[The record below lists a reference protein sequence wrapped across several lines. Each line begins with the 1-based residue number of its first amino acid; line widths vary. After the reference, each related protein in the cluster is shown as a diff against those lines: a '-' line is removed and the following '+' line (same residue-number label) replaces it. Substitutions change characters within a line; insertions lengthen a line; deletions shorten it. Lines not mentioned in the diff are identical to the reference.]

1 MTHTELLA
9 ALEAATGPGR
19 ELDAAI
25 WLAIH
30 RPNYKYPRQVMNR
43 TPSSYA
49 EAVERHT
56 VSVDRGI
63 TAPAYTA
70 SLDAALTLVPEGWF
84 LDGLREGRKRITYA
98 TDRHEPLGWFQ
109 SELQYIDG
117 GRLIRERAKSFALAL
132 CIAALRARGEE

>member
-70 SLDAALTLVPEGWF
+70 SLDAGRALLLPGWEYVIFSPE
-84 LDGLREGRKRITYA
+84 KRVEIWAKLGADDTYDVIADA
-98 TDRHEPLGWFQ
+98 TANTVEN
-109 SELQYIDG
+109 
-117 GRLIRERAKSFALAL
+117 AL
-132 CIAALRARGEE
+132 CIAAIRARGGE